1 MKTTFDFKEY
11 YELENDS
18 CKLIPLEIHHYQYL
32 LNFALREP
40 ELWQYSLQQAG
51 SSENMKRYIEDAL
64 ESRKN
69 GKSYAFIVYDKIK
82 ESYAGCTRLYDVD
95 LNNCN
100 TSLGYTWYGKEFQG
114 TGLNKNCKY
123 VLMEFIFDKMKF
135 ERLEFRLDSNNK
147 RSLNALK
154 SLGCVIEGVLR
165 SNGYTV
171 EGGRRS
177 SIVMSVLKEEWENG
191 GKNQLGNKLIGQT
204 N

>member
-1 MKTTFDFKEY
+1 MKTVFDFNKH

-18 CKLIPLEIHHYQYL
+18 CKMIPLEMSHYQYL
-32 LNFALREP
+32 LEFALNEP
-40 ELWQYSLQQAG
+40 ELRKYSLQQAG
-51 SSENMKRYIEDAL
+51 SSEKMKHYIEDAI

-69 GKSYAFIVYDKIK
+69 GKSYSFIVYDKVK

-95 LNNCN
+95 LNSDN

-123 VLMEFIFDKMKF
+123 VLMEFIFNQMKF
-135 ERLEFRLDSNNK
+135 ERLEFRLDSNNQ

-154 SLGCVIEGVLR
+154 SIGCVEEGVLR

-171 EGGRRS
+171 EGKRRDS
-177 SIVMSVLKEEWENG
+177 TVMSVLKEEWEN
-191 GKNQLGNKLIGQT
+191 KVREYLENKLIKRT
-204 N
+204 R